1 MRRWRLSWVIT
12 ALGAAALGVHGGCS
26 NSPAAQAAAAA
37 KPEPAAV
44 TAPPPH
50 DELLTDQARVLAG
63 MMPEVAGRFSSVT
76 GDAVWQAYRAEFD
89 RTWSHS
95 ETERFQAMR
104 AWRDG
109 ELREALPGPC
119 DTLFYPFS
127 GPDIVNAWVLF
138 PNCNRYVMF
147 GLEHTGAFP
156 NLEGM
161 SPARVDRLLG
171 DVRHVVADLFER
183 NYFITKRM
191 MSDLE
196 TPELEGTLPVLE
208 LLLARLGSTLTAVT
222 PLELTPAGTLVA
234 PGIRAAAGRANLP
247 AVRIDSLSP
256 TGMPQQILYFRMQAD
271 DAPLAKHPG
280 VGLFLGSLRPYR
292 TVDQER
298 LVPDARTRVHPHTRR
313 APGGIVEHPA
323 GRHGDSVRAPEHRRV
338 GRAALRGVR
347 ETHQGIQLRGTA
359 RPRSGVRRAPAG
371 APSAVHVGVS
381 LAERDLTGDPGHP
394 AGDGPSQVTARPRRC
409 ASPSSPH
416 PRGEKPVP
424 ERPLDV
430 ERQDHVRPE
439 AVELRHVPIAE
450 RRVQRRPVLLR
461 RDDDGRVIERARL
474 RRAAPVADP
483 RACGAGTTAAATAR
497 RGRRSP

>member
-1 MRRWRLSWVIT
+1 
-12 ALGAAALGVHGGCS
+12 
-26 NSPAAQAAAAA
+26 
-37 KPEPAAV
+37 
-44 TAPPPH
+44 
-50 DELLTDQARVLAG
+50 

-109 ELREALPGPC
+109 ELRDALPGPC

-156 NLEGM
+156 TLEGM
-161 SPARVDRLLG
+161 SSARVDRLLG

-196 TPELEGTLPVLE
+196 TPELEGTLPVIE

-234 PGIRAAAGRANLP
+234 PGSEPAAGRANLP

-280 VGLFLGSLRPYR
+280 VGLFLESLRPYR
-292 TVDQER
+292 TLIKSASYLMHGPGFTRIRGELLAGSSSILQDDTGIPFALLNTPEWDVR
-298 LVPDARTRVHPHTRR
+298 LYGEYAKPIKEFSSAEQPDLAAAFAEPRR
-313 APGGIVEHPA
+313 ARPLPFTWGYHWRSGTSIVMLAVRREA
-323 GRHGDSVRAPEHRRV
+323 GR
-338 GRAALRGVR
+338 
-347 ETHQGIQLRGTA
+347 
-359 RPRSGVRRAPAG
+359 
-371 APSAVHVGVS
+371 
-381 LAERDLTGDPGHP
+381 AE
-394 AGDGPSQVTARPRRC
+394 
-409 ASPSSPH
+409 
-416 PRGEKPVP
+416 
-424 ERPLDV
+424 
-430 ERQDHVRPE
+430 
-439 AVELRHVPIAE
+439 
-450 RRVQRRPVLLR
+450 
-461 RDDDGRVIERARL
+461 
-474 RRAAPVADP
+474 
-483 RACGAGTTAAATAR
+483 
-497 RGRRSP
+497 

>member
-1 MRRWRLSWVIT
+1 MRRWRLSWVIA

-26 NSPAAQAAAAA
+26 NSPAAQAAAA

-50 DELLTDQARVLAG
+50 DVLLTDRARVLAG
-63 MMPEVAGRFSSVT
+63 MMPEVAGRLSSVT

-109 ELREALPGPC
+109 ALREALPGPC

-138 PNCNRYVMF
+138 PNCKRYVMF

-156 NLEGM
+156 TLEGM

-222 PLELTPAGTLVA
+222 PLELTPAGTLVE
-234 PGIRAAAGRANLP
+234 PGSEPAAGRAYLP

-280 VGLFLGSLRPYR
+280 VGLFLESLHPYR
-292 TVDQER
+292 TVIKSASYLMHGPGFTRIRGELLAGSSSILQDDTGIPFALLNTAEWDVR
-298 LVPDARTRVHPHTRR
+298 LYGEYAKPIREFSSAEQPDLAAAFAEPRR
-313 APGGIVEHPA
+313 ARPLPFTWGYHWRSGSSQVILA
-323 GRHGDSVRAPEHRRV
+323 IR
-338 GRAALRGVR
+338 R
-347 ETHQGIQLRGTA
+347 ETAQA
-359 RPRSGVRRAPAG
+359 R
-371 APSAVHVGVS
+371 
-381 LAERDLTGDPGHP
+381 
-394 AGDGPSQVTARPRRC
+394 
-409 ASPSSPH
+409 
-416 PRGEKPVP
+416 
-424 ERPLDV
+424 
-430 ERQDHVRPE
+430 
-439 AVELRHVPIAE
+439 
-450 RRVQRRPVLLR
+450 
-461 RDDDGRVIERARL
+461 
-474 RRAAPVADP
+474 
-483 RACGAGTTAAATAR
+483 
-497 RGRRSP
+497 